1 MSNANLALQA
11 AAVAALQAH
20 PALSQS
26 LSGVFD
32 GPPPRAVYPYISIA
46 DSLVSDWSTKTEEG
60 REIRLA
66 LTIWDDGEEAIR
78 LHQLMAHVEEALASM
93 PRQLSDW
100 WVASAVF
107 VRSFVTRDPA
117 GPWAGMIEY
126 RYRLLS

>member
-1 MSNANLALQA
+1 MSNANLALQS

-20 PALSQS
+20 PVLSQS

-32 GPPPRAVYPYISIA
+32 GPPPRVQYPYISIA
-46 DSLVSDWSTKTEEG
+46 DGLVSDWSTKTEEG

-66 LTIWDDGEEAIR
+66 ITIWDDGEEATK

-93 PRQLSDW
+93 PRQLSAW

-107 VRSFVTRDPA
+107 VRSFVSRSST
-117 GPWAGMIEY
+117 GPWAGLIEY
-126 RYRLLS
+126 RFRLLS